1 MDFTG
6 DIFVYGVGQMMTLP
20 ELADLA
26 SESDDYLLVLREQL
40 ASRLREAR
48 EEARD
53 HPILWHYLVMFK
65 LITPEELDRIT
76 NEAIRKEDIRTLT
89 VLLTRV
95 YKPSQV
101 QSIIDRLSLP
111 LASQLA
117 QATPSLNSYL
127 RNRLVNNLPQA
138 LQEVWNYLP
147 LLADLYRFGLIGH
160 SELNAYL
167 VEAAKYHRLDMIT
180 FLFRNA
186 LITTQDLDIIPSSIS
201 LSLVELV
208 NYDFNLYAPLI
219 GVSSLSLLVSA
230 DSFTDI
236 LSAGEKLAANGYP
249 IPAELLQRLV
259 DEFAGTVLFHMPN
272 PFDLVNAEN
281 NNPLIPIIA
290 RPDLVDNPQTDL
302 ERKTEETIRSSSIL
316 RLRWTRLEKLLR
328 YAGN

>member
-1 MDFTG
+1 MDFTR

-65 LITPEELDRIT
+65 LITPEEIDRIT
-76 NEAIRKEDIRTLT
+76 DEAIRKKDIGTLT

-95 YKPSQV
+95 YRPPEV
-101 QSIIDRLSLP
+101 QSIIDRLPFP
-111 LASQLA
+111 LASQLV

-127 RNRLVNNLPQA
+127 RNRLANNLPQA

-147 LLADLYRFGLIGH
+147 LLADLYRFGLINH

-167 VEAAKYHRLDMIT
+167 VTAAKYHRLDMIT
-180 FLFRNA
+180 FLFESA
-186 LITTQDLDIIPSSIS
+186 LITTQDLDTIPSDIP

-219 GVSSLSLLVSA
+219 GVSSLSLLA
-230 DSFTDI
+230 PTDSFTDI
-236 LSAGEKLAANGYP
+236 LSVGENLAANGYP
-249 IPAELLQRLV
+249 IPAKLLQRLV
-259 DEFAGTVLFHMPN
+259 DEFAGTVLFHMPD
-272 PFDLVNAEN
+272 PFGLVNEEN
-281 NNPLIPIIA
+281 TNPLIPIIA
-290 RPDLVDNPQTDL
+290 RPDLVDKPQTDL
-302 ERKTEETIRSSSIL
+302 ERKTEEAIRSSSIL